1 VNLLHIDSSALGA
14 NSASRALSAATV
26 AKLKSAH
33 SHLQITTLDLAAQP
47 LAHLSGGHLMAR
59 MGMGEPPAELAE
71 DMAAGD
77 AALEALIAA
86 DIIVVGVP
94 VYNFSIP
101 STLKAWIDRVCVA
114 GKTFRY
120 TEHGPEGLLKGK
132 RVILTVSR
140 GGVYAAGTPMAVF
153 EHAESYLRVV
163 FGFLGVTDLEVIVAE
178 GLAVGE
184 DQKAAAL
191 AGAHE
196 KIAALA

>member
-1 VNLLHIDSSALGA
+1 MNLLHIDSSALGA
-14 NSASRALSAATV
+14 NSASRALSAAAV
-26 AKLKSAH
+26 AKLQAAH
-33 SHLQITTLDLAAQP
+33 SHLKITTLDLASTP
-47 LAHLSGGHLMAR
+47 LPHLSGGHLMAR
-59 MGMGEPPAELAE
+59 MGVGEPPELAHE
-71 DMAAGD
+71 LAAGG

-86 DIIVVGVP
+86 DIVVVGVP

-101 STLKAWIDRVCVA
+101 STLKAWIDWVCVA

-132 RVILTVSR
+132 RVILTISR
-140 GGVYAAGTPMAVF
+140 GGVYAPGTPMAVF

-178 GLAVGE
+178 GLAIGE
-184 DQKAAAL
+184 DQKTAAL
-191 AGAHE
+191 AQAHE

>member
-26 AKLKSAH
+26 AKLKAAH
-33 SHLQITTLDLAAQP
+33 SHLTITTLDLAATP
-47 LAHLSGGHLMAR
+47 LPHLSGGHLMAR
-59 MGMGEPPAELAE
+59 MGMGEPPELAGE
-71 DMAAGD
+71 LAAGG

-86 DIIVVGVP
+86 DIVVVGVP

-101 STLKAWIDRVCVA
+101 STLKAWVDWVCVA

-120 TEHGPEGLLKGK
+120 TEHGPEGLLGGK
-132 RVILTVSR
+132 RVILTISR
-140 GGVYAAGTPMAVF
+140 GGVYAPGTPMAAF

-178 GLAVGE
+178 GLAIGE
-184 DQKAAAL
+184 EQKTAAM
-191 AGAHE
+191 AGANA

>member
-26 AKLKSAH
+26 AKLQAAH
-33 SHLQITTLDLAAQP
+33 GDLKITTLDLAATP
-47 LAHLSGGHLMAR
+47 LPHLSGGHLMAR
-59 MGMGEPPAELAE
+59 MGMGEPPELATE
-71 DMAAGD
+71 LAAGG

-86 DIIVVGVP
+86 DIVVIGVP

-101 STLKAWIDRVCVA
+101 STLKAWIDWVCVA

-120 TEHGPEGLLKGK
+120 TEHGPEGLLGGQ
-132 RVILTVSR
+132 RVILTISR
-140 GGVYAAGTPMAVF
+140 GGVYAPGTPMAVF
-153 EHAESYLRVV
+153 EHAESYLRIV

-178 GLAVGE
+178 GLAIGE
-184 DQKAAAL
+184 EQKSAAM
-191 AGAHE
+191 AGANA

>member
-26 AKLKSAH
+26 AKLQAAH
-33 SHLQITTLDLAAQP
+33 SDLEITTLDLAATP
-47 LAHLSGGHLMAR
+47 LPHLSGGHLMAR
-59 MGMGEPPAELAE
+59 MGMGEPPELAHE
-71 DMAAGD
+71 LAAGA

-86 DIIVVGVP
+86 DIVVIGVP
-94 VYNFSIP
+94 VYNFSVP
-101 STLKAWIDRVCVA
+101 STLKAWIDWVCVA

-132 RVILTVSR
+132 RVILTISR
-140 GGVYAAGTPMAVF
+140 GGVYSPGSPAASF

-178 GLAVGE
+178 GLAIGE
-184 DQKAAAL
+184 EQKAAAM
-191 AGAHE
+191 AGANA

>member
-26 AKLKSAH
+26 AKLKATH
-33 SHLQITTLDLAAQP
+33 PHLKVTTLDLAAQP
-47 LAHLSGGHLMAR
+47 LAHLSGAHLMVR
-59 MGMGEPPAELAE
+59 MGMGEPPADLAH
-71 DMAAGD
+71 DVAAGD
-77 AALEALIAA
+77 AALEDLIAA
-86 DIIVVGVP
+86 DIIVVGAP

-120 TEHGPEGLLKGK
+120 TEHGPQGLLSGK
-132 RVILTVSR
+132 RVILAISR
-140 GGVYAAGTPMAVF
+140 GGVYAPDTPMAAF
-153 EHAESYLRVV
+153 EHAESYLRIV

-178 GLAVGE
+178 GLAVSE
-184 DQKAAAL
+184 EQKTAAL
-191 AGAHE
+191 AQAHE